1 MAFSWSSKV
10 CRVKIGFLLGNVG
23 TFPRNAI
30 LMGDKISWRSLLQ
43 RTFQVSAGTLPLLL
57 PTSLITHDIVIK
69 LAAGVK
75 VTILEWYFQRQGQ
88 RPQQRGNPPMHQRWW
103 LEISLGNWNNNY
115 TLPLSLNHGC
125 IFKVTFE
132 QAWSRIVIQIHCWL
146 WDSSLQSSFHQTR
159 AAVVSSFLPKISKLS
174 FNILLKIWNLS
185 SKYEYS
191 VFKS

>member
-10 CRVKIGFLLGNVG
+10 CRVKISFLLGNVG

-43 RTFQVSAGTLPLLL
+43 RTFQVSTGILPLL
-57 PTSLITHDIVIK
+57 PTSLIIHDIIIK
-69 LAAGVK
+69 LAVGVK
-75 VTILEWYFQRQGQ
+75 VTILQRQGE
-88 RPQQRGNPPMHQRWW
+88 RPEQRGNPPMHQRWW

-115 TLPLSLNHGC
+115 TLSLSVIHGC

-174 FNILLKIWNLS
+174 FNILLDISNLS

-191 VFKS
+191 VFRL

>member
-1 MAFSWSSKV
+1 MHQETWDILNQFYDHHSPLKNLFSGFEWKRKQWTRNWEWFGMAFSWSSKV
-10 CRVKIGFLLGNVG
+10 CRVKISFLLGNVG

-69 LAAGVK
+69 LATGVR
-75 VTILEWYFQRQGQ
+75 VTILDWYFQCQGQ

-115 TLPLSLNHGC
+115 TLSQS
-125 IFKVTFE
+125 FMVAFSK
-132 QAWSRIVIQIHCWL
+132 WL
-146 WDSSLQSSFHQTR
+146 L
-159 AAVVSSFLPKISKLS
+159 SKLDQG
-174 FNILLKIWNLS
+174 
-185 SKYEYS
+185 
-191 VFKS
+191 